1 MLPPMIEILL
11 YTRPGCHLCEKAL
24 AVCRECGVEPRS
36 VDISEDLE
44 LLRAYRDRI
53 PVLRRTDTDGELGW
67 PFDAGALSAFLNGR
81 SEERG

>member
-1 MLPPMIEILL
+1 MPRLIL

-24 AVCRECGVEPRS
+24 QVCRECGVEPRP

-44 LLRAYRDRI
+44 LLDAYRDRI
-53 PVLRRTDTDGELGW
+53 PVLRRSDAPEELGW
-67 PFDAGALSAFLNGR
+67 PFDADALAAFLNGL